1 MFPTRLPRES
11 NAHPSHSDYA
21 VERAMWQ
28 EELLGLQWEEVD
40 FERGGPYVIKF
51 AVV

>member
-1 MFPTRLPRES
+1 
-11 NAHPSHSDYA
+11 
-21 VERAMWQ
+21 MWQ

-40 FERGGPYVIKF
+40 FERGWPYVLKF